1 MIMIRTIFSLIVVI
15 IIIALITNQ
24 YRKTGKPFPL
34 GWTGAGIGMLLVVF
48 LFSRGCNK
56 PTATPPQSVMTTI
69 VIKKV
74 GKQPTL
80 YKFSDYADNCV
91 SLKIEVYDFYW
102 YPKGGRV
109 TAFPPKGEPFV
120 DTPGVDVK
128 THYEPGV
135 WRWCAKDPG
144 TIGIEVWQ

>member
-34 GWTGAGIGMLLVVF
+34 GWIGTGAGMLLVVF